1 MAAVI
6 FLFFLFCAGA
16 VVDLF
21 AVPQKFWKLR
31 CFLGRLE
38 TAADELFSSTAS
50 RARTNA
56 ADHLFNTT
64 PTACCSSSST
74 AKAGG
79 HALVGGGAA
88 GLKIVL
94 RLIFGALGH
103 RVYGDARGARLCTRG
118 EREEEEVC
126 VCVCEY

>member
-1 MAAVI
+1 M
-6 FLFFLFCAGA
+6 
-16 VVDLF
+16 DLF

-38 TAADELFSSTAS
+38 TAADQLFSSTAS
-50 RARTNA
+50 RARTKAN
-56 ADHLFNTT
+56 DHPLFNTT
-64 PTACCSSSST
+64 PTTSSSTTT